1 MRVMRENVIPHNGFA
16 YASRIIREVPV
27 MAAFNPKMLAHDIA
41 RGLVYLNASRL
52 KKYRPDD
59 LKAILNSLT
68 LVQREVRA
76 KQIQPGDTSGMKE
89 KNRQLQHV
97 NQAITIINGY
107 IKKHS
112 IRL

>member
-1 MRVMRENVIPHNGFA
+1 
-16 YASRIIREVPV
+16 
-27 MAAFNPKMLAHDIA
+27 MATFNPKMLAHDVA
-41 RGLVYLNASRL
+41 KGLVYLNPSRL

-68 LVQREVRA
+68 LMQREVRA
-76 KQIQPGDTSGMKE
+76 KQIQPGDVAGMKE

-107 IKKHS
+107 VKKHN

>member
-1 MRVMRENVIPHNGFA
+1 M
-16 YASRIIREVPV
+16 AS
-27 MAAFNPKMLAHDIA
+27 FNPKMMAHDIA
-41 RGLVYLNASRL
+41 KGLVYLNPMRL
-52 KKYRPDD
+52 KKFRPDD

-76 KQIQPGDTSGMKE
+76 RQVPQEDTMQIKD
-89 KNRQLQHV
+89 KNRQLQHI

-107 IKKHS
+107 VKKHR